1 MNGSVGQA
9 ARCIGRTILSTSTL
23 RTTSAHRAKVTS
35 DADLGQ
41 RDIVV
46 SAEEIPHDVRS
57 LIHDHIESVV
67 QLEALLL
74 LQARPQQDFPASE
87 VGKELRIEQSWA
99 AEQLNHLCARGF
111 AACLDA
117 GAGNPPVYR
126 YGPRSVEMDRAIHGL
141 AQAYADRRVSV
152 ITLIFSK
159 PADKLR
165 SFTDAFK
172 LRRDNPRG

>member
-1 MNGSVGQA
+1 MHRENDSFDIDPRHHFDPRAEVP
-9 ARCIGRTILSTSTL
+9 SP
-23 RTTSAHRAKVTS
+23 AHP
-35 DADLGQ
+35 GQ
-41 RDIVV
+41 RDIAV
-46 SAEEIPHDVRS
+46 SAEEIPQEVRS

-74 LQARPQQDFPASE
+74 LQARPQQVFPASE

-117 GAGNPPVYR
+117 GAGTPPVYR
-126 YGPRSVEMDRAIHGL
+126 YGPRSVEMDRAIKGL

-152 ITLIFSK
+152 ITMIFSK

-172 LRRDNPRG
+172 LRNGDTRG